1 MGGKEGRDLQSSV
14 RAVSSAQLF
23 YLVEGMSWDVREN
36 GLHNVEA
43 LEHNN
48 IFNAVEQFRQALF

>member
-1 MGGKEGRDLQSSV
+1 MGGMEGRDLQSSV

-23 YLVEGMSWDVREN
+23 YLLEGMSWDVREN
-36 GLHNVEA
+36 GLHNVET